1 MLKAR
6 YRILLKHLDSLIT
19 YVSDI
24 IIACVVLHNICQM
37 ENDQYIDF
45 DSILQELIREERVAR
60 NAKGQNNTI
69 LGNGNS
75 IRNALKE
82 YVNT

>member
-6 YRILLKHLDSLIT
+6 YRILLKHLDSSIT
-19 YVSDI
+19 NVSDI
-24 IIACVVLHNICQM
+24 IIGCVLLHTLCQM

-45 DSILQELIREERVAR
+45 DSELQELIREERVAR
-60 NAKGQNNTI
+60 IAKRQKNII
-69 LGNGNS
+69 LGNGNT

-82 YVNT
+82 YVKT